1 MKRNMENTD
10 LNKKL
15 SEIISSEHSNELE
28 NQNEEN
34 QVNIKV
40 RDGLF
45 EHTEVINKK
54 FVTTDGRQLLKE
66 VRFEQ

>member
-1 MKRNMENTD
+1 MENKD
-10 LNKKL
+10 LNTKL
-15 SEIISSEHSNELE
+15 SEIISS
-28 NQNEEN
+28 NEEDN
-34 QVNIKV
+34 QKQEHENEVVVKV

-54 FVTTDGRQLLKE
+54 YVTTDGRQLLKE

>member
-1 MKRNMENTD
+1 MENKD
-10 LNKKL
+10 LNSKL
-15 SEIISSEHSNELE
+15 SEILSSNEDDSQKQE
-28 NQNEEN
+28 TEVV
-34 QVNIKV
+34 VNV

-54 FVTTDGRQLLKE
+54 YVTNDGRQLLKE

>member
-1 MKRNMENTD
+1 MENKD
-10 LNKKL
+10 LNNKL
-15 SEIISSEHSNELE
+15 SEIISPK
-28 NQNEEN
+28 QNEEQLDEN
-34 QVNIKV
+34 EVVIKV

-54 FVTTDGRQLLKE
+54 YVTNDGRQLLKE